1 MSGTE
6 KLLKRVGGGVG
17 YTYPVLNCL
26 CHIANMAGQQ
36 PRTQLTEGTLDLTMN
51 SDTEAQP
58 DLNILCFE
66 FLEMQEGVVVHAG
79 IVVEGRQVRSW
90 ENSVA
95 VG

>member
-1 MSGTE
+1 M
-6 KLLKRVGGGVG
+6 G

-36 PRTQLTEGTLDLTMN
+36 LRTNLFESFSERQMTQLTVGTLDLTMN
-51 SDTEAQP
+51 SDTGTQP

-66 FLEMQEGVVVHAG
+66 FLQMQEGVVVHTS